1 AYRVCG
7 ALIDKTAL
15 KQYIFSKEI
24 PFYELTMYVAVP
36 PANHLYILNSVRQPS
51 THIMILPLLALIGLT
66 NAAVIQRDSSLPN
79 IVIGNDDG
87 WATANIRSFYDE
99 LKAAGFK
106 AIISAPADNKSGTSG
121 LDLPPI
127 PLITAGEFNTIPAL
141 SPATGS
147 DSNDPNIHYVNSF
160 PATAVRYG
168 IDEFAPKVFGA
179 KPQLVVTGVNVGGGL
194 NSGAA
199 TLAVDRGIPAIA
211 FSGKGGSQHIY
222 SEPDSVA
229 DVYAKVA
236 TKVVQTVVAAG
247 APYLPAKVGLNVN
260 IGMATESLCQN
271 PSDFKFVLSRLN
283 PDINPLTDDV
293 DQCGTNHLPTESSV
307 LGRGNCYVSISAFS
321 SKTKLDVSKD
331 VQKVVRDKLASI
343 LTCN

>member
-1 AYRVCG
+1 
-7 ALIDKTAL
+7 
-15 KQYIFSKEI
+15 
-24 PFYELTMYVAVP
+24 
-36 PANHLYILNSVRQPS
+36 
-51 THIMILPLLALIGLT
+51 MILPLLALIGLT

-127 PLITAGEFNTIPAL
+127 PLITAGEFNTIPAGA
-141 SPATGS
+141 PATGS
-147 DSNDPNIHYVNSF
+147 DPNDSSIFYVNSF
-160 PATAVRYG
+160 PATGVRYG
-168 IDEFAPKVFGA
+168 IEEFAPKVFGKA
-179 KPQLVVTGVNVGGGL
+179 PELVVTGVNVGDNLGL
-194 NSGAA
+194 KALFSGTVGAA
-199 TLAVDRGIPAIA
+199 TLAVEKGIPAIA
-211 FSGKGGSQHIY
+211 FSGKGGAQHVFT
-222 SEPDSVA
+222 EPDSVA

-236 TKVVQTVVAAG
+236 TKVVQTIVAAG

-260 IGMATESLCQN
+260 IGMATNSLCQN
-271 PSDFKFVLSRLN
+271 PNDFKFVLSRLN
-283 PDINPLTDDV
+283 PDINIFTDDV

-307 LGRGNCYVSISAFS
+307 LDRGDCYVSISAFS

-343 LTCN
+343 LTCD